1 MSAPEAD
8 VDAERPGRTRVPNRW
23 GEGRQLRQ
31 EILDAAGRL
40 LQQANSPDEVSLRG
54 IAREAGITA
63 GAVYSHFKDKNDLM
77 WTLLD
82 SVYATLAERMLAAQQ
97 AAPADD
103 AWAGLRAAVDTYC
116 RLAADAPH
124 KYDLLFRIG
133 PGLPPPESLPRNPMA
148 RLLDAWSTAVTPYLV
163 ATGRDPDS
171 SELTA
176 KLLWSSLHGQLGLWR
191 NVAFQETDDAALDE
205 VRDALLVALF
215 GRS

>member
-8 VDAERPGRTRVPNRW
+8 VDAERTGRTRVPNRW
-23 GEGRQLRQ
+23 GEGQQLRQ

-63 GAVYSHFKDKNDLM
+63 GAVYSHFKDKTDLM

-82 SVYATLAERMLAAQQ
+82 STYAALAERMHAAAQQ

-103 AWAGLRAAVDTYC
+103 AWARLRAMVDTYC
-116 RLAADAPH
+116 RLATDTPH

-133 PGLPPPESLPRNPMA
+133 PGLPPPESLPRHPMD
-148 RLLDAWSTAVTPYLV
+148 RLLDAWREAVTPYLV

-176 KLLWSSLHGQLGLWR
+176 KLLWSSLHGLLGLWR
-191 NVAFQETDDAALDE
+191 NVSHMAGPDDLDE
-205 VRDALLVALF
+205 ARDALLVALF